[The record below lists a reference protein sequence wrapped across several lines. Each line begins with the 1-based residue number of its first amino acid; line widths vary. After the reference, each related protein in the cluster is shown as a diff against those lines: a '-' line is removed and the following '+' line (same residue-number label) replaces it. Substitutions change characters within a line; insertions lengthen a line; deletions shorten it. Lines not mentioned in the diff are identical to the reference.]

1 MINHYKIFGLPNYS
15 NWTDVRKAYI
25 QEIKKYHPDLNSS
38 EEAIDIC
45 KQLNVAKE
53 ALETNIKKVK
63 YDTRLKWHLSYGQ
76 RSSQS
81 TTTSQPRTRR
91 RYSPPVT
98 RKERARRSKEYRDKV
113 KLAEYVRG
121 LEKFPLNL
129 RYLLCGVY
137 GLFGLYILG
146 FTVFNLPVLAGIF
159 FGVITSV
166 LWFSATTIFINEY
179 YKYYDYI
186 SRTSPLNFDLDK
198 RSVRMLTLIYLG
210 GFVFCILIKLVVQ

>member
-1 MINHYKIFGLPNYS
+1 MTNHYTILGLPNYS

-45 KQLNVAKE
+45 KRLNVAKE
-53 ALETNIKKVK
+53 ALETSVKKSK
-63 YDTRLKWHLSYGQ
+63 YDTRLKRHLSYAQ
-76 RSSQS
+76 TRSESV
-81 TTTSQPRTRR
+81 TSARTRTR
-91 RYSPPVT
+91 TYTPPPVN
-98 RKERARRSKEYRDKV
+98 RKERARRNKVHQDKI
-113 KLAEYVRG
+113 KLAEYARG

-159 FGVITSV
+159 FGVITSM
-166 LWFSATTIFINEY
+166 LWFSAITIFINEY

-198 RSVRMLTLIYLG
+198 RSGRMLTLIYLG
-210 GFVFCILIKLVVQ
+210 GFVFCIFIKLVVQ